1 MKNLIARTTIRLDKE
16 LKYLVEKMALEQGIR
31 QQDVIRNA
39 LRLYLRNRSRK
50 EAKRIILPRHD
61 LGVKLDKITRNMIY
75 DL

>member
-39 LRLYLRNRSRK
+39 LRTYLRTQSQK

-61 LGVKLDKITRNMIY
+61 LGVKLDKITRKMIY